1 MERKFWVKISRNIT
15 SRGCPLFRKL
25 WKLHSSLE
33 MSGTSKQ
40 AAFHSTIFEKFRFAF
55 HGNSSSEW
63 NSSSSPGTLF
73 LSYRFLSS
81 TVLPAV
87 ASSVTGSQ
95 FLDSQCSVSATFTE
109 VLPCTFLH
117 SRFSAVSKVGE
128 VLVEWKARTVSSQW
142 VALL

>member
-25 WKLHSSLE
+25 WKLYSSLE
-33 MSGTSKQ
+33 ISGTSKQ

-73 LSYRFLSS
+73 LSSRFLSS
-81 TVLPAV
+81 TVL
-87 ASSVTGSQ
+87 ASSVTGFQ
-95 FLDSQCSVSATFTE
+95 FLDSQCSVPATFAE

-142 VALL
+142 AALL